1 MQTLIS
7 MELTKEEAQ
16 EDAGVKP
23 ELPKY
28 PWGLC
33 IDLDGDA
40 LAKLGIDALPAVG
53 SSVSI
58 VAMAEVQSVS
68 ESQYQGD
75 KETNRRMS
83 LQITEMAVTPAAADI
98 ASALYDNGKS

>member
-1 MQTLIS
+1 MQTLVS
-7 MELTKEEAQ
+7 MELSQEEAKEE
-16 EDAGVKP
+16 AGVKP

-40 LAKLGIDALPAVG
+40 LAKLGIDTLPSVG
-53 SSVSI
+53 STMAI
-58 VAMAEVQSVS
+58 IAKAEVQSVS

-83 LQITEMAVTPAAADI
+83 LQITDMGVTPAAADI
-98 ASALYDNGKS
+98 TGALYK